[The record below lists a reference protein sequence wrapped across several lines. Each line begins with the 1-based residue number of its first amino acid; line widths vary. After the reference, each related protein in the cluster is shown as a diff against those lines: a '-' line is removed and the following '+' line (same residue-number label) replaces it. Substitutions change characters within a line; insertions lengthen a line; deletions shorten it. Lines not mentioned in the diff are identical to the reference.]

1 MNQSLMKLSVGMI
14 AATAL
19 LACGS
24 DSTSPGVTAVGAY
37 SASQWVTTGGSGQT
51 NQLVAGSTLQITL
64 AGNGTTSGH
73 LHVAAS
79 GSNPAFDADMAG
91 TWTQDGMTV
100 EISQPADT
108 FVRDM
113 PFTLTANGGSSWD
126 LVGDKTFA
134 GTEIRITL
142 SRLGEILR
150 LETGRLSWEP
160 LLSHRDQVG
169 ERCRGHENTAV
180 RDGHAQNEDAV
191 ARALP

>member
-1 MNQSLMKLSVGMI
+1 MNQSFMKLSVGII

-19 LACGS
+19 VACGS

-37 SASQWVTTGGSGQT
+37 TAVQWVTTGGSGQT
-51 NQLVAGSTLQITL
+51 NQLVAGSTLKITL

-73 LHVAAS
+73 LHIAAS
-79 GSNPAFDADMAG
+79 GGNPAFDADMAG

-100 EISQPADT
+100 EFSQPADT

-134 GTEIRITL
+134 GTQIQ
-142 SRLGEILR
+142 LR
-150 LETGRLSWEP
+150 LSQLG
-160 LLSHRDQVG
+160 G
-169 ERCRGHENTAV
+169 I
-180 RDGHAQNEDAV
+180 
-191 ARALP
+191 